1 MQGNTKSFF
10 IEKVAELKSGI
21 NEEVIVY
28 ISGLI
33 ERNISTS
40 KLIKEDFLLSEKYL
54 RNDEILELSEYSL
67 FIAGFYPMSFENKI
81 IDLEYYENISRNSYL
96 KLNNR
101 LFKEVAMNI
110 KEIRIILNK
119 ISIDLNITKPN
130 LMFLTER
137 YNKDKDI
144 FWYNEIKKMT
154 PDFR

>member
-81 IDLEYYENISRNSYL
+81 IDFVRT
-96 KLNNR
+96 R
-101 LFKEVAMNI
+101 F
-110 KEIRIILNK
+110 
-119 ISIDLNITKPN
+119 PN
-130 LMFLTER
+130 
-137 YNKDKDI
+137 
-144 FWYNEIKKMT
+144 
-154 PDFR
+154 